1 MLETTLGSSA
11 LTEPASKPQ
20 KPKIYQDWLLIPV
33 FAAVVIADQITKALI
48 RANLHLHESVP
59 DEGFFR
65 LTYATNTGAV
75 FGTFSDQTFIMT
87 IASFVGVGILLYFYH
102 AHSGSER
109 LVRLS
114 LGLLLGGAIGNLID
128 RIWLG
133 KVTDFLDVG
142 PWPIFNLADSAIVV
156 GITVLVVMFL
166 FERDNPVK
174 APLNNHVDP
183 DGIVD
188 EATPSI
194 AAESAGNDD

>member
-1 MLETTLGSSA
+1 M
-11 LTEPASKPQ
+11 
-20 KPKIYQDWLLIPV
+20 PV
-33 FAAVVIADQITKALI
+33 FALVVVADQITKALV
-48 RANLHLHESVP
+48 RAHLHLHESVP
-59 DEGFFR
+59 DDGFFR
-65 LTYATNTGAV
+65 FTYTTNTGAV

-142 PWPIFNLADSAIVV
+142 PWPIFNLADSAIVI
-156 GITVLVVMFL
+156 GITILVVFFL
-166 FERDNPVK
+166 FDKEKPAVVK
-174 APLNNHVDP
+174 EGGQPSSTELDP
-183 DGIVD
+183 
-188 EATPSI
+188 
-194 AAESAGNDD
+194 

>member
-1 MLETTLGSSA
+1 MNEYL
-11 LTEPASKPQ
+11 SKLQ
-20 KPKIYQDWLLIPV
+20 KPKIYRDLLLIPV
-33 FAAVVIADQITKALI
+33 FAVVVIADQITKALI
-48 RANLHLHESVP
+48 RSNLHIHESVP

-65 LTYATNTGAV
+65 LTYTTNTGAV

-102 AHSGSER
+102 SHSGSEK

-114 LGLLLGGAIGNLID
+114 LGLLLGGAVGNLID

-133 KVTDFLDVG
+133 RVTDFLDVG

-166 FERDNPVK
+166 FEREK
-174 APLNNHVDP
+174 SAPGPLTNHVDP

-188 EATPSI
+188 EAPTSNEVE
-194 AAESAGNDD
+194 AAGNDD